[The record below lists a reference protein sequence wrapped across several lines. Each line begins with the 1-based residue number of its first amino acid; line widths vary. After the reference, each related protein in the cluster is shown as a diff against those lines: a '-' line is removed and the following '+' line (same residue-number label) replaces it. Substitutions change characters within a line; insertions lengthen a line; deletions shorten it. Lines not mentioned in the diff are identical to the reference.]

1 MELDCFQ
8 ILSQPFD
15 VAKISA
21 KRKQI
26 KRSLLSQTATTPL
39 RVAVLSGSTTS
50 ELVSILELF
59 LLREGFAPVFHE
71 SEYGRFY
78 EEAVVDNKALRDFK
92 PDVAIVHTTSR
103 NIRHFPEAGEEQ
115 TRVEEKFNLEI
126 GRFRSVWDALLS
138 EFGSLV
144 IQNNFDPVP
153 FRFPAG
159 DLLRDIECAE
169 VHHRVVSNA
178 GAQEI

>member
-26 KRSLLSQTATTPL
+26 KRALLSQAATTPL
-39 RVAVLSGSTTS
+39 RIAVLGGSTTS

-59 LLREGFAPVFHE
+59 LLREGFAPVFYE

-78 EEAVVDNKALRDFK
+78 EEAVVDNKGLSVAAGTGEVDGDFLTQ
-92 PDVAIVHTTSR
+92 D
-103 NIRHFPEAGEEQ
+103 
-115 TRVEEKFNLEI
+115 
-126 GRFRSVWDALLS
+126 
-138 EFGSLV
+138 
-144 IQNNFDPVP
+144 
-153 FRFPAG
+153 
-159 DLLRDIECAE
+159 
-169 VHHRVVSNA
+169 
-178 GAQEI
+178 

>member
-71 SEYGRFY
+71 SEYGRF
-78 EEAVVDNKALRDFK
+78 LRRS
-92 PDVAIVHTTSR
+92 SR
-103 NIRHFPEAGEEQ
+103 R
-115 TRVEEKFNLEI
+115 
-126 GRFRSVWDALLS
+126 
-138 EFGSLV
+138 
-144 IQNNFDPVP
+144 
-153 FRFPAG
+153 
-159 DLLRDIECAE
+159 
-169 VHHRVVSNA
+169 
-178 GAQEI
+178 